1 MGDNRKSKI
10 FNSFLWRFF
19 ERSGAKGVTFIV
31 SLILARILDP
41 VVYGIIAIVMVFT
54 NIMQVFI
61 DSGLGN
67 ALIQKKDTDSI
78 DFSSV
83 FYFNLLTCLI
93 LYAVMFFVA
102 PFIAA
107 FYEMTELTSVI
118 RVLSL
123 SIVVSGIKNV
133 QQAYVSKNLMFKKFF
148 FATIGGTI
156 VAAVVGVI
164 MAVFG
169 FGVWALV
176 AQFLVNNCI
185 DTLILWILVDWRPT
199 REFSISRL
207 KVLLS
212 YGWKILV
219 SSLIDVIY
227 TDLRS
232 LVIGK
237 IYTSSDLAFFNRGV
251 QVPNIIVTTVNT
263 SLDSVLLPTMS
274 KVQDD
279 IYRVKTMTR
288 RAIKTSAYV
297 LFPLMM
303 GLAGCS
309 IPLVRLV
316 LTDKWLPC
324 VPFLVIF
331 CFAFM
336 FHPIQAA
343 NLNAIKAIGRSD
355 VFLKVELWK
364 KIVGIIGL
372 LCTMYISVM
381 VMGYSMIVIAFVGQ
395 IISYIP
401 CKKLLDY
408 SLKEQ
413 IKDILPSGLLS
424 IFMGAVV
431 YFVQLLS
438 LPDIITLSIQIVV
451 GVFFYIAGSKIL
463 KIDSYEY
470 LLGLIKC

>member
-1 MGDNRKSKI
+1 MSENRRSKV

-31 SLILARILDP
+31 SLLLARILDP

-67 ALIQKKDTDSI
+67 ALIQKKDAESV

-83 FYFNLLTCLI
+83 FYFNLITCFV
-93 LYAVMFFVA
+93 LYAVMFFAA
-102 PFIAA
+102 PFISV
-107 FYEMTELTSVI
+107 FYEMPELTSVI

-133 QQAYVSKNLMFKKFF
+133 QQAYVSKYLMFKKFF
-148 FATIGGTI
+148 YATLGGTI
-156 VAAVVGVI
+156 VAAIVGII
-164 MAVFG
+164 MG
-169 FGVWALV
+169 LLGYGVWALV

-185 DTLILWILVDWRPT
+185 DTLILWVLVDWRPT
-199 REFSISRL
+199 REFSFARL
-207 KVLLS
+207 KDLLS

-219 SSLIDVIY
+219 SSLIDVVY

-237 IYTSSDLAFFNRGV
+237 IYSSSDLAFFNRGV

-263 SLDSVLLPTMS
+263 SLDSVLLPIMS
-274 KVQDD
+274 NVQDD
-279 IYRVKTMTR
+279 IYRVKAMTR

-297 LFPLMM
+297 IFPLMM

-309 IPLVRLV
+309 TPLVRLV
-316 LTDKWLPC
+316 LTDKWLSC
-324 VPFLVIF
+324 VPFLRMF

-336 FHPIQAA
+336 FHPIQTA

-364 KIVGIIGL
+364 KVVGIIGL
-372 LCTMYISVM
+372 ICTMYISVM
-381 VMGYSMIVIAFVGQ
+381 AMGYSMIVIAFAGQ
-395 IISYIP
+395 IISSIP
-401 CKKLLDY
+401 SEKLLGY

-413 IKDILPSGLLS
+413 ITDILPCGIISLL
-424 IFMGAVV
+424 MGFAV
-431 YFVQLLS
+431 YCVQFLNISDFLTLVIQVLLGVV
-438 LPDIITLSIQIVV
+438 LYVV
-451 GVFFYIAGSKIL
+451 GSKL
-463 KIDSYEY
+463 FKLDSYSY
-470 LLGLIKC
+470 ILGLIKS